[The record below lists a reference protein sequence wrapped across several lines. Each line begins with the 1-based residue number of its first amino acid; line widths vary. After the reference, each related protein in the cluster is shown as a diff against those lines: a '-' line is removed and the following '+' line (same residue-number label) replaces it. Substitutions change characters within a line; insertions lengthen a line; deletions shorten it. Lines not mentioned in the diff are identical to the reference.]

1 MTSASFITD
10 GFMMASS
17 FLPRC
22 HCMPIFSRSST
33 ASVTCTIAA
42 LCALIAC
49 ASLLGWT
56 LGIEA
61 LTSVFPGYPS
71 MSPITAGLTLLGAGT
86 LALRPFAR
94 RSHAGSAAGALL
106 VAVSLA
112 VLAIHATA
120 HWNDVLSAIAGNALP
135 WRLPAPLTAIM
146 FFATGVSLL
155 ALASPRH
162 VGHAQ
167 WLALGVLFLASL
179 TLAGYLFRE
188 TYLYQTLP
196 GTGTSI
202 LTTVAL
208 AMLAAGCLGAR
219 PRDGIMAAVT
229 GATHGA
235 QVARR
240 LLWAAIALPVA
251 LGIVVWSTLHL
262 DLVDINTA
270 IALLVWGIAAM
281 IVVVTWLG
289 AVSLHRVDSARR
301 QAEQALSEALA
312 SLREADAHKDHFLA
326 VLAHELRNPL
336 APIRA
341 AADLLL
347 LPVAVDAARQRRAG
361 GIILRQVATMTNL
374 VEDLL
379 DLSRVRQGVLSA
391 EQVPVDL
398 CLVIHDAL
406 EQTAPLIAQRRH
418 QLDTVLPATHPL
430 VPGDHKRLVQVVA
443 NLLVNAA
450 KYTPE
455 GGTIALTL
463 RTDGVADITVADNG
477 IGIAPAMLDRIFD
490 SFAQAER
497 TPGRTV
503 GGLGIGLALVKSLV
517 NLHGGTIAA
526 HSAGL
531 GRGSTLIVS
540 LPVRQAA
547 TATAAAQPLPSQSAP

>member
-1 MTSASFITD
+1 MPTS
-10 GFMMASS
+10 
-17 FLPRC
+17 LRP
-22 HCMPIFSRSST
+22 ST
-33 ASVTCTIAA
+33 ASFTRTIAA
-42 LCALIAC
+42 LCSLIAC
-49 ASLLGWT
+49 ASLLGWM

-61 LTSVFPGYPS
+61 LTSLFPGYPS
-71 MSPITAGLTLLGAGT
+71 MSPITAGLTLLGAAA
-86 LALRPFAR
+86 LALRPFVR
-94 RSHAGSAAGALL
+94 RSRAGWAAGALL
-106 VAVSLA
+106 VAVALA
-112 VLAIHATA
+112 VLALHATA
-120 HWNDVLSAIAGNALP
+120 HWNDVLFALANGAIP
-135 WRLPAPLTAIM
+135 WRLPSPLTAIM
-146 FFATGVSLL
+146 FLGTGVSLL
-155 ALASPRH
+155 AQASPRH

-219 PRDGIMAAVT
+219 PHDGIMAAVT
-229 GATHGA
+229 GTTHGA

-251 LGIVVWSTLHL
+251 LGIAVWSALQL
-262 DLVDINTA
+262 NLVDINTG
-270 IALLVWGIAAM
+270 IALLVWGVAAM

-289 AVSLHRVDSARR
+289 AVSLYRVDCARR
-301 QAEQALSEALA
+301 QAEHALGEALA

-347 LPVAVDAARQRRAG
+347 LPVAVDAARQRRTG
-361 GIILRQVATMTNL
+361 GIILRQVATMTSL

-398 CLVIHDAL
+398 CLVIQDAL

-418 QLDTVLPATHPL
+418 QLDTALPETHPR
-430 VPGDHKRLVQVVA
+430 VSGDHKRLVQVVA

-455 GGTIALTL
+455 GGAIALTL
-463 RTDGVADITVADNG
+463 RTDGMAAITVADNG
-477 IGIAPAMLDRIFD
+477 IGIDPAMLDRIFD

-531 GRGSTLIVS
+531 GHGSTFIVS
-540 LPVRQAA
+540 LPILQAGA
-547 TATAAAQPLPSQSAP
+547 VAAAAAPPPLPRSAP